1 MATISK
7 VPRNFRL
14 LGELERSEKGEGDA
28 SSSYGLENAE
38 DDILMVNWVGS
49 ILGPHNTVFQNRLY
63 SLKLKCGNNYPQEPP
78 TVTFVTKIDLGNVV
92 KADGT
97 VDPKQLKV
105 LSEWEPTSGNTIQ
118 AVLSGLRSLMA
129 KEPYRK
135 LPQPE
140 EGSVFAAKK

>member
-1 MATISK
+1 GSYPI

-14 LGELERSEKGEGDA
+14 LDELERSEKGAGDA
-28 SSSYGLENAE
+28 SCSYGLENAE
-38 DDILMVNWVGS
+38 NDILMVNWIGS

-63 SLKLKCGNNYPQEPP
+63 SLKLKCGDKYPHEPP
-78 TVTFVTKIDLGNVV
+78 TVTFMTRIDLGSVV
-92 KADGT
+92 RDDGT

-105 LSEWEPTSGNTIQ
+105 LNEWEPTSGNTIQ

-135 LPQPE
+135 LLQPE
-140 EGSVFAAKK
+140 EGSMYSVKK